1 MDSLTKKEIE
11 DECKRQDN
19 INDSDVEIA
28 LVEKMIADSH
38 EDIKKLERQQFIE
51 YDELCDTQQKQ
62 LDELC
67 DTQQKQLDELRDTQ
81 HKEMHDL
88 LQEHDRI
95 KDVLKDEHL
104 RQMENSKELLTDHEE
119 HLTIVEDEKKALM
132 LDPLIVPEDFDL
144 YNN

>member
-67 DTQQKQLDELRDTQ
+67 DTQ

>member
-51 YDELCDTQQKQ
+51 Y
-62 LDELC
+62 DELC